1 MTAKNIIKYRWLI
14 SLSFIIYHLAFS
26 ECAVAQVK
34 DRSGVKDVN
43 QVVDNTPDSIAKAMT
58 ARPVPGS
65 SRKGNNPVLFLI
77 GNSTMRTG
85 TLGNGNNG
93 QWGWGYYAHEYFDP
107 TKITVENQA
116 LGGMSSRT
124 FYNKLWTPIKEAIR
138 PGDWVI
144 ISIGHNDNGP
154 YDEGRARA
162 SIPGVGDD
170 TLQVTIKETGEKET
184 VYTYGGYMRK
194 YINDV
199 RAQGGHPIL
208 MSLTPRNAYDDKG
221 KIVRKP
227 HTQWL
232 IQVAAEEGV
241 PFVDLNEISGQK
253 LDTYGKWKTDYHFFL
268 DKIHTSR
275 FGAMMNARSAAEGLM
290 ASHNPALNPLKAMM
304 RNVQLPVYNRSDNKP
319 VVFIT
324 GDSTVKNAD
333 KDEDGM
339 WGWGAVANTIFDE
352 TKIDIVNAA
361 MAGRSCRS
369 YLNEGRWERVY
380 NSLKPGDFVLIQF
393 GHNDISPIDK
403 PKYRG
408 AIATAKDTC
417 HVYRMQAAKEDL
429 SKQNVIDQKLKANTQ
444 VGSYEVVYSFGWYL
458 KKFIQDVREKGA
470 TPILV
475 SLTPRN
481 EWPNGKIERRNDTY
495 GKWYREVV
503 EETGVEFVDLHNIT
517 ADFLDKKCGKKEK
530 AMKYFNHD
538 HTHTSLLGAK
548 TNAQSIAKG
557 LRDNKSL
564 LAEFLLK
571 GKKVKR

>member
-1 MTAKNIIKYRWLI
+1 MRKFIFFWLVA
-14 SLSFIIYHLAFS
+14 SALS
-26 ECAVAQVK
+26 VKAQVAEAP
-34 DRSGVKDVN
+34 KDVN
-43 QVVDNTPDSIAKAMT
+43 GVIDNTPDSIAKAMT

-65 SRKGNNPVLFLI
+65 SRVGNHPVLFLI

-107 TKITVENQA
+107 AKITVENQA

-124 FYNKLWTPIKEAIR
+124 FYNKLWQPIKQAIR

-162 SIPGVGDD
+162 SIPGVGDE
-170 TLQVTIKETGEKET
+170 TLNVTIKETGEQET

-199 RAQGGHPIL
+199 REQGGNPIL
-208 MSLTPRNAYDDKG
+208 MSLTPRNAYDENG
-221 KIVRKP
+221 KIIRKP
-227 HTQWL
+227 HTLWL
-232 IQVAAEEGV
+232 MKVAAEEGV
-241 PFVDLNEISGQK
+241 PFIDLNEISGQK
-253 LDTYGKWKTDYHFFL
+253 LDSYGAWKTDYHFFL

-304 RNVQLPVYNRSDNKP
+304 QNVEPSTWQADRTGGKP
-319 VVFIT
+319 VVFFT
-324 GDSTVKNAD
+324 GDSTVKNED
-333 KDEDGM
+333 KDKDGM
-339 WGWGAVANTIFDE
+339 WGWGAVANTVFDE
-352 TKIDIVNAA
+352 SKISIVNAA

-369 YLNEGRWERVY
+369 YLNEGRWEKVY
-380 NSLKPGDFVLIQF
+380 NSLQPGDFVLIQF
-393 GHNDISPIDK
+393 GHNDISPIEK

-408 AIATAKDTC
+408 AIATAADTC
-417 HVYRMQAAKEDL
+417 HVYKMD
-429 SKQNVIDQKLKANTQ
+429 T
-444 VGSYEVVYSFGWYL
+444 GSYEVVYSFGWYL

-481 EWPNGKIERRNDTY
+481 EWENGKIERRNDSY
-495 GKWYREVV
+495 GNWYREVV
-503 EETGVEFVDLHNIT
+503 KTTGVEFVDLHNSA
-517 ADFLDKKCGKKEK
+517 ADFYDKKCGSK
-530 AMKYFNHD
+530 AKANKYFKRD

-548 TNAQSIAKG
+548 TNAQCVAKE
-557 LRDNKSL
+557 LRANKSA
-564 LAEFLLK
+564 LATYLK
-571 GKKVKR
+571 KK

>member
-1 MTAKNIIKYRWLI
+1 MIKRTIGCL
-14 SLSFIIYHLAFS
+14 LA
-26 ECAVAQVK
+26 AITLTTTAQVK

-65 SRKGNNPVLFLI
+65 SRRGNNPVLFLI

-124 FYNKLWTPIKEAIR
+124 FYNKLWEPIRQAIR

-154 YDEGRARA
+154 YDSGRARA

-170 TLQVTIKETGEKET
+170 TLNVTIRETGEKET

-199 RAQGGHPIL
+199 RAQGGNPIL
-208 MSLTPRNAYDDKG
+208 MSLTPRNAYDEKG

-232 IQVAAEEGV
+232 MQVAAEEGV
-241 PFVDLNEISGQK
+241 PFIDLNEISGQK
-253 LDTYGKWKTDYHFFL
+253 LDSYGKWKTDYHFFL

-304 RNVQLPVYNRSDNKP
+304 RNVQLPAYDLTRTEGKP

-333 KDEDGM
+333 KDPDGM

-352 TKIDIVNAA
+352 SKIDIVNAA

-369 YLNEGRWERVY
+369 YLNEGRWDRVY

-408 AIATAKDTC
+408 AIATTKDTC
-417 HVYRMQAAKEDL
+417 RVYRMQAAKEDL

-495 GKWYREVV
+495 GKWYREVAA
-503 EETGVEFVDLHNIT
+503 ETGCEFVDLHNIT

-548 TNAQSIAKG
+548 TNAQSVAKG
-557 LRDNKSL
+557 LRDNKSP
-564 LAEFLLK
+564 LANYLR
-571 GKKVKR
+571 GKK

>member
-1 MTAKNIIKYRWLI
+1 MKRILFLLLA
-14 SLSFIIYHLAFS
+14 SAVLSAQ
-26 ECAVAQVK
+26 AQVAEAP
-34 DRSGVKDVN
+34 KDVN
-43 QVVDNTPDSIAKAMT
+43 GVVDNTPDSIAKALT

-65 SRKGNNPVLFLI
+65 SRVGNNPVLFLI

-124 FYNKLWTPIKEAIR
+124 FYNKLWQPIKQAIR

-162 SIPGVGDD
+162 SIPGVGDE
-170 TLQVTIKETGEKET
+170 TLDVVIKETGEHET

-199 RAQGGHPIL
+199 RAQGGYPIL
-208 MSLTPRNAYDDKG
+208 MSLTPRNAYDDNG
-221 KIVRKP
+221 KIIRKP
-227 HTQWL
+227 HTQWQM
-232 IQVAAEEGV
+232 QVAAEEGV
-241 PFVDLNEISGQK
+241 PFVDLNEISAQK
-253 LDTYGKWKTDYHFFL
+253 LDKYGPWKTDYHFFL

-304 RNVQLPVYNRSDNKP
+304 RNVELPVYDITRTDGKP

-324 GDSTVKNAD
+324 GDSTVKNKD
-333 KDEDGM
+333 KDEDDM
-339 WGWGAVANTIFDE
+339 WGWGSVANTVFDE

-361 MAGRSCRS
+361 MAGRSCRT
-369 YLNEGRWERVY
+369 YLNEGRWEEVY

-408 AIATAKDTC
+408 AIATADDSC

-429 SKQNVIDQKLKANTQ
+429 TKQNVIDQKLKSNTL
-444 VGSYEVVYSFGWYL
+444 VGSYEVVFSFGWYL

-481 EWPNGKIERRNDTY
+481 EWPEGKMERRNDSY
-495 GKWYREVV
+495 GVWYRQVV
-503 EETGVEFVDLHNIT
+503 KDTGVEFVDLHNLA
-517 ADFLDKKCGKKEK
+517 ADFYDKKCGSKEK
-530 AMKYFNHD
+530 ANKYFKKD

-548 TNAQSIAKG
+548 INAKCVAQGLKANNSPLAKY
-557 LRDNKSL
+557 LKS
-564 LAEFLLK
+564 K
-571 GKKVKR
+571 IK

>member
-1 MTAKNIIKYRWLI
+1 MRGFLCSILTV
-14 SLSFIIYHLAFS
+14 LAMS
-26 ECAVAQVK
+26 ASSQVV
-34 DRSGVKDVN
+34 DRGGVKDVN
-43 QVVDNTPDSIAKAMT
+43 GVVDNTPDSIAKAMT

-65 SRKGNNPVLFLI
+65 SRRGNNPVLFLI

-107 TKITVENQA
+107 ARITVENQA

-124 FYNKLWTPIKEAIR
+124 FYNKLWDPIRQAIR

-154 YDEGRARA
+154 YDSGRARA
-162 SIPGVGDD
+162 SIPGTGND
-170 TLQVTIKETGEKET
+170 TLNVTIKETGEKET
-184 VYTYGGYMRK
+184 VYSYGGYIRK

-199 RAQGGHPIL
+199 RAKGGYPIL
-208 MSLTPRNAYDDKG
+208 MSLTPRNAYDEKG

-232 IQVAAEEGV
+232 MQV
-241 PFVDLNEISGQK
+241 
-253 LDTYGKWKTDYHFFL
+253 WKTSYHFFL

-275 FGAMMNARSAAEGLM
+275 FGAMMNARSAAEGIM

-304 RNVQLPVYNRSDNKP
+304 RNVQLPVYDLTRTEGKP

-333 KDEDGM
+333 KDENGM
-339 WGWGAVANTIFDE
+339 WGWGAVANTVFDE

-369 YLNEGRWERVY
+369 YLNEGRWEKVY

-393 GHNDISPIDK
+393 GHNDIGAIDK
-403 PKYRG
+403 PKYRA
-408 AIATAKDTC
+408 AIASAKDTC
-417 HVYRMQAAKEDL
+417 HVYRMQAAKENL
-429 SKQNVIDQKLKANTQ
+429 AKQNVIDQKLKSNAQ

-481 EWPNGKIERRNDTY
+481 EWTDGKIERRNDTY
-495 GKWYREVV
+495 GKWYREVA
-503 EETGVEFVDLHNIT
+503 EETGVELVDLHNIT

-557 LRDNKSL
+557 LRDNKSP
-564 LAEFLLK
+564 LAKYLK
-571 GKKVKR
+571 KK

>member
-1 MTAKNIIKYRWLI
+1 MRV
-14 SLSFIIYHLAFS
+14 SFFIIFSLLFSLAR
-26 ECAVAQVK
+26 AQVT

-58 ARPVPGS
+58 ARPTPGS
-65 SRKGNNPVLFLI
+65 SRRGNNPVLFLI

-124 FYNKLWTPIKEAIR
+124 FYKKLWQPIRQAIQ

-170 TLQVTIKETGEKET
+170 TLNVTIKETGEKET

-199 RAQGGHPIL
+199 RAQGGNPIL
-208 MSLTPRNAYDDKG
+208 MSLTPRNSYDDNG

-232 IQVAAEEGV
+232 MQVAAEEGV

-253 LDTYGKWKTDYHFFL
+253 LDSYGKWKTDYHFFL

-290 ASHNPALNPLKAMM
+290 ASHNPALAPLKAMM
-304 RNVQLPVYNRSDNKP
+304 RNVQLPVYDLQRTEGKP

-333 KDEDGM
+333 KDPDGM

-352 TKIDIVNAA
+352 AKIDIVNAA

-495 GKWYREVV
+495 GKWYREVA
-503 EETGVEFVDLHNIT
+503 EETGCEFVDLHNIT

-557 LRDNKSL
+557 LRDNKSP
-564 LAEFLLK
+564 LARYLRS
-571 GKKVKR
+571 KK

>member
-1 MTAKNIIKYRWLI
+1 MRFFLCSVLTAIAM
-14 SLSFIIYHLAFS
+14 SASS
-26 ECAVAQVK
+26 QVA
-34 DRSGVKDVN
+34 DRAGVKDVN
-43 QVVDNTPDSIAKAMT
+43 GVVDNTPDSIAKAMT

-65 SRKGNNPVLFLI
+65 SRRGNNPVLFLI

-107 TKITVENQA
+107 TRITVENQA

-124 FYNKLWTPIKEAIR
+124 FYNKLWDPIRQAIR

-154 YDEGRARA
+154 YDSGRARA
-162 SIPGVGDD
+162 SIPGTGCD
-170 TLQVTIKETGEKET
+170 TLNVTIKETGEKET

-199 RAQGGHPIL
+199 RAQGGYPIL
-208 MSLTPRNAYDDKG
+208 MSLTPRNAYDEKG

-232 IQVAAEEGV
+232 MQVAAEEGV
-241 PFVDLNEISGQK
+241 PFVDLNEISGKK
-253 LDTYGKWKTDYHFFL
+253 LDVYGPWKTSYHFFL

-275 FGAMMNARSAAEGLM
+275 FGAMMNARSAAEGIM

-304 RNVQLPVYNRSDNKP
+304 RNVQLPVYDLTRTDGKP

-333 KDEDGM
+333 KDENGM
-339 WGWGAVANTIFDE
+339 WGWGAVANTVFDE
-352 TKIDIVNAA
+352 TKIAIVNAA

-369 YLNEGRWERVY
+369 YLNEGRWEKVY
-380 NSLKPGDFVLIQF
+380 NSLQPGDFVLIQF
-393 GHNDISPIDK
+393 GHNDIGAIDK
-403 PKYRG
+403 PKYRA
-408 AIATAKDTC
+408 AIASAIDTC

-429 SKQNVIDQKLKANTQ
+429 AKQNVIDQKLKSNAQ

-481 EWPNGKIERRNDTY
+481 EWTDGKIERRNDTY
-495 GKWYREVV
+495 GKWYREVAK
-503 EETGVEFVDLHNIT
+503 ETGVEFVDLHNIT

-557 LRDNKSL
+557 LRANNSP
-564 LAEFLLK
+564 LAKYLK
-571 GKKVKR
+571 K

>member
-1 MTAKNIIKYRWLI
+1 MKRILFLLLA
-14 SLSFIIYHLAFS
+14 SAVLSAQ
-26 ECAVAQVK
+26 AQVAEAP
-34 DRSGVKDVN
+34 KDVN
-43 QVVDNTPDSIAKAMT
+43 GVVDNTPDSIAKALT

-65 SRKGNNPVLFLI
+65 SRVGNNPVLFLI

-124 FYNKLWTPIKEAIR
+124 FYNKLWQPIKQAIR

-162 SIPGVGDD
+162 SIPGVGDE
-170 TLQVTIKETGEKET
+170 TLDVVIKETGEHET

-199 RAQGGHPIL
+199 RAQGGYPIL
-208 MSLTPRNAYDDKG
+208 MSLTPRNAYDDNG
-221 KIVRKP
+221 KIIRKP
-227 HTQWL
+227 HTQWQM
-232 IQVAAEEGV
+232 QVAAEEGV
-241 PFVDLNEISGQK
+241 PFVDLNEISAQK
-253 LDTYGKWKTDYHFFL
+253 LDKYGPWKTDYHFFL

-304 RNVQLPVYNRSDNKP
+304 RNVELPVYDITRTDSKP

-324 GDSTVKNAD
+324 GDSTVKNKD
-333 KDEDGM
+333 KDEDDM
-339 WGWGAVANTIFDE
+339 WGWGSVANTVFDE

-361 MAGRSCRS
+361 MAGRSCRT
-369 YLNEGRWERVY
+369 YLNEGRWEKVY

-408 AIATAKDTC
+408 AIATADDSC

-429 SKQNVIDQKLKANTQ
+429 TKQNVIDQKLKSNTL
-444 VGSYEVVYSFGWYL
+444 VGSYEVVFSFGWYL

-481 EWPNGKIERRNDTY
+481 EWPEGKMERRNDSY
-495 GKWYREVV
+495 GVWYRQVV
-503 EETGVEFVDLHNIT
+503 KDTGVEFVDLHNLA
-517 ADFLDKKCGKKEK
+517 ADFYDKKCGSKEK
-530 AMKYFNHD
+530 ANKYFKKD

-548 TNAQSIAKG
+548 INAKCVAQGLKANNSPLAKY
-557 LRDNKSL
+557 LKS
-564 LAEFLLK
+564 K
-571 GKKVKR
+571 IK

>member
-1 MTAKNIIKYRWLI
+1 MRIAL
-14 SLSFIIYHLAFS
+14 FIIFS
-26 ECAVAQVK
+26 LLFSHAVAQVK

-124 FYNKLWTPIKEAIR
+124 FYNKLWDPIRQAIR

-162 SIPGVGDD
+162 SIPGVGND
-170 TLQVTIKETGEKET
+170 TLNVTIKETGEKET

-208 MSLTPRNAYDDKG
+208 MSLTPRNAYDDNG

-232 IQVAAEEGV
+232 MQVAAEEGV

-253 LDTYGKWKTDYHFFL
+253 LDAYGKWKTDYHFFL

-369 YLNEGRWERVY
+369 YLNEGRWDRVY

-429 SKQNVIDQKLKANTQ
+429 SKQNVIDQNLKANTQ

-495 GKWYREVV
+495 GKWYREVAA
-503 EETGVEFVDLHNIT
+503 ETGCEFVDLHNIT

-557 LRDNKSL
+557 LRDNKSP

-571 GKKVKR
+571 GKK